1 MSALKHL
8 VLINSCLLFAG
19 LDLGVKFCRV
29 EDNFAVEACD
39 FIVR

>member
-19 LDLGVKFCRV
+19 LGVKFCRA